1 MSMQND
7 RTPGSMLEV
16 YMHAL
21 ASRTADDFLD
31 QVNLGIGN
39 YTEAEYWQQV
49 ETFRKGLY
57 ADSAMTE
64 KLLKK
69 AKRQALREVV
79 DAVYDD
85 RSRAILNNIRDIP
98 ERGDDQSKQ
107 EYYDEHADDIW
118 RNLGGHEDYSAAE
131 HKAWL
136 LQETTGLSKNWTPPH
151 WRMLK
156 MRHEAS
162 RSKNAHLID
171 NLFGRP
177 PEPSGGDLQA
187 VDDFQ

>member
-1 MSMQND
+1 MMKGEQ
-7 RTPGSMLEV
+7 TPGSMLEV

-39 YTEAEYWQQV
+39 YSEAEYWQQV
-49 ETFRKGLY
+49 EAFRKGLY
-57 ADSAMTE
+57 ADSAMTQKLIE
-64 KLLKK
+64 KG
-69 AKRQALREVV
+69 KREALREVV
-79 DAVYDD
+79 DAVFEERD
-85 RSRAILNNIRDIP
+85 RAILDNIRNLP
-98 ERGDDQSKQ
+98 EPDDGQTRRG
-107 EYYDEHADDIW
+107 YYEEHADDIW
-118 RNLGGHEDYSAAE
+118 RNLGDHEEYTAAE

-136 LQETTGLSKNWTPPH
+136 VHETTGISRDWTPPH

-162 RSKNAHLID
+162 RSKNARLID

-177 PEPSGGDLQA
+177 PEPSGGDMQM